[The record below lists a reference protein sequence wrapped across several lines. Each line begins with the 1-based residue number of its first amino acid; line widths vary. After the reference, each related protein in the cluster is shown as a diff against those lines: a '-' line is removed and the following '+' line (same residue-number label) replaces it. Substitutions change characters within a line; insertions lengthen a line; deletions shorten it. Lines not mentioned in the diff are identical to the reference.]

1 MTFKH
6 LIIKNSLF
14 SLIARGAELA
24 AGFVTI
30 ILAARYL
37 GIEAFGEFA
46 FTRAIVFVLAPLIN
60 FGVLRILI
68 RDISVEKSQASDLV
82 CSGLV
87 LNLLIGIPLSIVAI
101 IVPHLFYESAF
112 FPISVFAIAIIAQLL
127 QVMTR
132 TVSSVFIAYEKIS
145 FDLIATIISRSLII
159 IFFIIVVYFDM
170 NGISFF
176 YALAIANAVAFIVS
190 IIIMLLKFI
199 RPVWSINSGLI
210 AYLIKQSFPVAVATF
225 MTQGYNNIFVFFL
238 KLLRDSVEV
247 SLFQAPHRIIQQCLL
262 IPLSFFFA
270 YVPTLSRMA
279 REGQS
284 LTALQDAYCRILKY
298 IFILTLPASLF
309 VTAFADQ
316 LILLAFGPDFSK
328 AAVPLQILIWAINL
342 LFINMLLDFILTS
355 MRKQNLLTVSNGL
368 CLAVSSSLGFILVQK
383 YGYFG
388 ACWATL
394 LSYVI
399 LVVCNFYFV
408 SKHLGLIPVHR
419 IAIKPI
425 LCCSVLGAILFG
437 YSDRI
442 NMIILIL
449 TGLLIYTALLFF
461 VKTFTK
467 EELSLFKHAFTWKL
481 KVLKFDPKIKHD
493 CTQKYRKRLW

>member
-1 MTFKH
+1 MQTNTRRVTTNT
-6 LIIKNSLF
+6 IF
-14 SLIARGAELA
+14 SLLARGTELA
-24 AGFVTI
+24 AGLITV

-37 GIEAFGEFA
+37 GVEAFGEFA
-46 FTRAIVFVLAPLIN
+46 FIRAIVFVLAPLIN

-68 RDISVEKSQASDLV
+68 RDISVEKSKTSDFV

-87 LNLLIGIPLSIVAI
+87 LNLLIGISLSIIAT
-101 IVPHLFYESAF
+101 IVSYIFYESAF
-112 FPISVFAIAIIAQLL
+112 FPIFVFTIAIIGQLL
-127 QVMTR
+127 RVMTK

-145 FDLIATIISRSLII
+145 FDLIATIISRSLIV
-159 IFFIIVVYFDM
+159 IFFIIIVYFNM
-170 NGISFF
+170 HGIGFF
-176 YALAIANAVAFIVS
+176 YALAIAEAVAFIVS
-190 IIIMLLKFI
+190 IIIMQLKFI
-199 RPVWSINSGLI
+199 HPVWSFNCKLI

-225 MTQGYNNIFVFFL
+225 MTQSYNNIFVFFL
-238 KLLRDSVEV
+238 KLLKDTVEV
-247 SLFQAPHRIIQQCLL
+247 SLFQAPQRIIQQCLM
-262 IPLSFFFA
+262 IPRSFFFA

-342 LFINMLLDFILTS
+342 LFINILLDFILTS

-419 IAIKPI
+419 IAVKPI

-461 VKTFTK
+461 MKTFTK

-481 KVLKFDPKIKHD
+481 KVLNL
-493 CTQKYRKRLW
+493 TRK